1 MNPIKEKILKS
12 LSEKKYIIGAATGS
26 GMVARCCQMFGGD
39 LLFITN
45 SGKFRQNGHSSLCGY
60 MPYENAN
67 QTTCQMTLK
76 EILPITTTIPVV
88 IGINGI
94 DPTLSVPELIDDY
107 IENGISGIAN
117 YPTVTSIDGNFRDAL
132 ECNGFSFQLEVD
144 AIQYAHERGLFTV
157 AFIMT
162 SAEIQP
168 MIEAGADMVCFDFGL
183 TNGGLFGAHKTLNI
197 RDAAAS
203 AEPLF
208 SFAKT
213 LKPDILFA
221 VYGGPLV
228 TPSDVQLFYNF
239 LPIDAFIGGSSFE
252 RIPLEETYC
261 SLFHEFNPRQESA
274 DDEFHPGLNPQMNY
288 IDYSLKYIASNYYS
302 QITLTGLADKLHI
315 SEQYLSQL
323 FHAQTGITF
332 SHYLRKYRI
341 DRSVELMSFSELSLT
356 QIAELA
362 GYTDYAYFS
371 KSFRAVTGISPKQ
384 YRNELMNK
392 KHVSRKLGGNI
403 Q

>member
-1 MNPIKEKILKS
+1 MNPIKEKLLKS

-67 QTTCQMTLK
+67 HTTYRMALN

-88 IGINGI
+88 IGINAI
-94 DPTLSVPELIDDY
+94 DTTVSVPKLIDDY
-107 IENGISGIAN
+107 IQNGISGVAN
-117 YPTVTSIDGNFRDAL
+117 YPTITSIDGNFRAAL
-132 ECNGFSFQLEVD
+132 ERNGFSFQLEVN
-144 AIQYAHERGLFTV
+144 AIKYAHQKGLFTV

-162 SAEIQP
+162 LEEIQP
-168 MIEAGADMVCFDFGL
+168 MIEAGVDMICVDFGL
-183 TNGGLFGAHKTLNI
+183 TNGGLFGAHKNLNI
-197 RDAAAS
+197 RDAAAN

-208 SFAKT
+208 TLSKT
-213 LKPDILFA
+213 LNSDILFA

-228 TPSDVQLFYNF
+228 TPNDVKLFYNF

-252 RIPLEETYC
+252 RIPLEETYY
-261 SLFHEFNPRQESA
+261 SLFHEFNPKQESNA
-274 DDEFHPGLNPQMNY
+274 DEFHPGLNPQLNY

-302 QITLTGLADKLHI
+302 SVSLHRLADKLHI

-323 FHAQTGITF
+323 FHAETGITF
-332 SHYLRKYRI
+332 SNYLRKYRI
-341 DRSVELMSFSELSLT
+341 DKSIELMTFSELSLT
-356 QIAELA
+356 QIAELV
-362 GYTDYAYFS
+362 GYMDYAYFS
-371 KSFRAVTGISPKQ
+371 KSFHTVTGLSPKQ
-384 YRNELMNK
+384 YRK
-392 KHVSRKLGGNI
+392 KYH
-403 Q
+403 